1 MNNMHKHKNE
11 LVVKLIRA
19 YQKNKGIIGIGHCK
33 FYPTCSNYA
42 LETYKKFNFL
52 YASILVGIRLLR
64 CNAFAKRRYYP
75 VKLTKEEKQIKNYLN
90 SLKDYLNDDFIDY
103 IQSFND
109 IDITPEDLYLAIYD
123 YYYLP
128 NKVHFNINY
137 PTNMVY
143 ANRFIVTNKEFNT
156 TNKPTNIHPF
166 EEYIKITNELFDL
179 GLIKIKPKETTINTS
194 YDYLVPIDSITINE
208 YLEKLEIT
216 NGIILINNFKEDI
229 KYLDF
234 KVVNF
239 TTNKLKDFKKLIENE
254 TKLIIKTNNINILEY
269 LEYLTYS
276 INIYEDIKDIN
287 YFYHLNKRKANL

>member
-11 LVVKLIRA
+11 FVIKLIRA

-42 LETYKKFNFL
+42 LETYQKFNFF
-52 YASILVGIRLLR
+52 YASLLVGIRLLR
-64 CNAFAKRRYYP
+64 CNAFSKRRYYP

-103 IQSFND
+103 LQSFND

-128 NKVHFNINY
+128 NNVHFNINY

-143 ANRFIVTNKEFNT
+143 ANRFIVTNKEFNILD
-156 TNKPTNIHPF
+156 KPSNIHPF
-166 EEYIKITNELFDL
+166 EEYIKITNELFTL
-179 GLIKIKPKETTINTS
+179 GLIKTKPKETTIDKT
-194 YDYLVPIDSITINE
+194 YDYLVPIDSISINE
-208 YLEKLEIT
+208 YLEKLEI
-216 NGIILINNFKEDI
+216 NSGIILINNLNEDI

-276 INIYEDIKDIN
+276 INIYDDIKDIN
-287 YFYHLNKRKANL
+287 YFYHLNKKSVQ

>member
-1 MNNMHKHKNE
+1 MHKHKNE

-42 LETYKKFNFL
+42 LETYKKFNFF

-75 VKLTKEEKQIKNYLN
+75 VKLTKKEKQIKNYLN

-103 IQSFND
+103 LQSFND

-128 NKVHFNINY
+128 TNVHFNINY

-143 ANRFIVTNKEFNT
+143 TNRFIVTDKPINIV
-156 TNKPTNIHPF
+156 NKPKNLRPF
-166 EEYIKITNELFDL
+166 EEYLKIVDELYAL
-179 GLIKIKPKETTINTS
+179 NLIKTRPKETSLDTT
-194 YDYLVPIDSITINE
+194 YDYLIPIDSISINQHLELLDINE
-208 YLEKLEIT
+208 
-216 NGIILINNFKEDI
+216 GFVLINNFNEEINYK
-229 KYLDF
+229 DF
-234 KVVNF
+234 KVINF
-239 TTNKLKDFKKLIENE
+239 TTNKLKDFKELIKDE
-254 TKLIIKTNNINILEY
+254 TKLIILTNNINIFEY

-276 INIYEDIKDIN
+276 INIYDDIKDIN
-287 YFYHLNKRKANL
+287 YFYDLNKRKANS